1 MNTAAILPLPQTL
14 ASVLRQAAAEAV
26 AGSPACL
33 WCGSATVT
41 EASSAEW
48 PPAIV
53 LQCADCGSET
63 SLDRRLAR
71 GSRQ

>member
-1 MNTAAILPLPQTL
+1 MNTAAILPLSRTL
-14 ASVLRQAAAEAV
+14 ASALRQAAVEAV
-26 AGSPACL
+26 AGSPVCL
-33 WCGSATVT
+33 WCGSTSVT
-41 EASSAEW
+41 ETSSAEW

-71 GSRQ
+71 ASRA